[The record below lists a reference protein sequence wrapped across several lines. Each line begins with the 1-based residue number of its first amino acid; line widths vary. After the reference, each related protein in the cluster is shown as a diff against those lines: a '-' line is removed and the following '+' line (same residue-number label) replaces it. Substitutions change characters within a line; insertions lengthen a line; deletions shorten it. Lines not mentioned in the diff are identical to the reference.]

1 MKNSEYYQN
10 QINAVNVNDPEFA
23 PQFKIISPVGG
34 KNTKHL
40 NLNKQSATILIKW
53 LQDNFIK

>member
-23 PQFKIISPVGG
+23 PQIKVISPVGG

-40 NLNKQSATILIKW
+40 NLNK
-53 LQDNFIK
+53 

>member
-1 MKNSEYYQN
+1 MEFPP
-10 QINAVNVNDPEFA
+10 QI
-23 PQFKIISPVGG
+23 KIISPVGG

-40 NLNKQSATILIKW
+40 NLNEESAIILIKW